1 MRPNSRAIAAL
12 VCVVALVLCGSRF
25 SQAASPVKDGASRL
39 LDLSE
44 KNTPPAVAAAR
55 AEYKNLKQANPTDA
69 RIDYVYGVA
78 LVNQHRYGEALPL
91 VKRYLARHA
100 GDPNALSA
108 KIWAELCDRQ
118 YSPALKDAVSL
129 SRQFPK
135 RPDAAPK
142 PELEQS
148 ARFLG
153 TVFGYL
159 ELARPASVNEKL
171 RSAGKK
177 HILAALGDTYLSA
190 FDRGRQTVADR
201 LAELGD
207 KQKEKQ
213 ARAAETL
220 GKRQDKVER
229 AIEGDR
235 LDLASANETIQASVE
250 QVRDAQ
256 RQLAV
261 LSTQL
266 ASLGQDRTRLTAQ
279 IIVAQTEWFEL
290 QENIQTNSSRRR
302 TVSID
307 TAAKL
312 SQLSV
317 ILTGLNRQ
325 AVLMDEKILTLRTE
339 AGRLG
344 FKGNREK
351 QTLAANLAAVRDV
364 RRRVKARENQFRR
377 LEAKRPARRVLTAQ
391 MKKLSTYLP
400 FPFEEEKQRV
410 LGWFE

>member
-1 MRPNSRAIAAL
+1 MNLFRALIVPLTVVLAAG
-12 VCVVALVLCGSRF
+12 A
-25 SQAASPVKDGASRL
+25 QAGQGDVRDGASRL
-39 LDLSE
+39 LGLSE

-55 AEYKNLKQANPTDA
+55 AEYEKLKKANPTDA

-100 GDPNALSA
+100 GDPNALRT

-118 YSPALKDAVSL
+118 YAPALKDAVSL
-129 SRQFPK
+129 SRQFSK
-135 RPDAAPK
+135 RPDAVPK
-142 PELEQS
+142 AELEET

-153 TVFGYL
+153 TIFGYL
-159 ELARPASVNEKL
+159 ELARPEVVNEKL

-177 HILAALGDTYLSA
+177 HILSALGEEYLSA

-201 LAELGD
+201 LAELKD
-207 KQKEKQ
+207 KQKKKQ

-220 GKRQDKVER
+220 GNRRDKVER

-235 LDLASANETIQASVE
+235 RDITSTNETIQASVE

-256 RQLAV
+256 RKLAV
-261 LSTQL
+261 LSRQL
-266 ASLGQDRTRLTAQ
+266 VSLGQDRNRLAARM
-279 IIVAQTEWFEL
+279 VVVQTEWFEL
-290 QENIQTNSSRRR
+290 QENIQTDPSRRR
-302 TVSID
+302 TVSIA

-312 SQLSV
+312 SQLNV
-317 ILTGLNRQ
+317 ILTGLIRQ
-325 AVLMDEKILTLRTE
+325 AVLMDEKILGLRTE

-344 FKGNREK
+344 FKGNKEK
-351 QTLAANLAAVRDV
+351 QALAANLAAVRDV